1 MSDAEPPVLPRTLG
15 LRDLL
20 LLKLV
25 AIINVS
31 LVAPVAGYGRV
42 SLPLWFL
49 AFLLFFVPE
58 AVAVLTFAR
67 RYPGEGGIYLWTA
80 SEFGE
85 MHGFVSGW
93 CYWVGNLLY
102 FPMQLVYL
110 AGVLA
115 FTTGGESAGLVDAK
129 WFVAAVAFG
138 WLVLATG
145 ANILGLVVG
154 KWLPNAGSL
163 GTIAAL
169 VLIVSAGA
177 SAAGQGAPYVPFAAV
192 SGWQAL
198 SGLSVMCFAFMGLEL
213 ASTMGSEMRHPERDL
228 PRAALAAGAVT
239 LVAYLA
245 LTWAL
250 QTLLPLEE
258 IGAIQGV
265 VQGVAQGAA
274 RFGITWLT
282 GPLAIALAVSIA
294 GGLSAWYAGST
305 RIPFVAG
312 FGHALPEALGRVHP
326 RWGSPYVALVTQGVL
341 SSVFIAVTLAGST
354 VAEAYQI
361 FLKSSVVTTLVP
373 FCYMFLGLMRLRD
386 VSAWKRAAGAVGFVV
401 SAIGALAAF
410 WPIGDVGSV
419 LLFEIKL
426 AIGALLPIAVGLALH
441 ARARR
446 RAAR

>member
-1 MSDAEPPVLPRTLG
+1 
-15 LRDLL
+15 
-20 LLKLV
+20 
-25 AIINVS
+25 
-31 LVAPVAGYGRV
+31 
-42 SLPLWFL
+42 
-49 AFLLFFVPE
+49 
-58 AVAVLTFAR
+58 
-67 RYPGEGGIYLWTA
+67 
-80 SEFGE
+80 
-85 MHGFVSGW
+85 
-93 CYWVGNLLY
+93 
-102 FPMQLVYL
+102 
-110 AGVLA
+110 
-115 FTTGGESAGLVDAK
+115 
-129 WFVAAVAFG
+129 
-138 WLVLATG
+138 
-145 ANILGLVVG
+145 
-154 KWLPNAGSL
+154 
-163 GTIAAL
+163 
-169 VLIVSAGA
+169 
-177 SAAGQGAPYVPFAAV
+177 
-192 SGWQAL
+192 
-198 SGLSVMCFAFMGLEL
+198 MGLEL

-250 QTLLPLEE
+250 QALLPLEE

-312 FGHALPEALGRVHP
+312 FGHALPDALGRVHP

-341 SSVFIAVTLAGST
+341 SALFIVVTLAGST

-386 VSAWKRAAGAVGFVV
+386 VGAWRRTAGAVGFLV
-401 SAIGALAAF
+401 SAVGALAAF
-410 WPIGDVGSV
+410 WPTGDVGSV
-419 LLFEIKL
+419 LMFEIKL
-426 AIGALLPIAVGLALH
+426 AIGALLPIAIGLALH

-446 RAAR
+446 RLPATAEGRLAVAGRRKPQKDHPLC

>member
-1 MSDAEPPVLPRTLG
+1 MSEPDAPILPRTLG
-15 LRDLL
+15 FRDLL

-31 LVAPVAGYGRV
+31 LVAPVAGYGRA
-42 SLPLWFL
+42 SLLLWGV
-49 AFLLFFVPE
+49 AFALFFVPE

-80 SEFGE
+80 REFGE
-85 MHGFVSGW
+85 VHGFVSGW

-115 FTTGGESAGLVDAK
+115 FAGGGASAALVDAK
-129 WFVAAVAFG
+129 WYVAAVAFG

-145 ANILGLVVG
+145 ANILGLAVG
-154 KWLPNAGSL
+154 KWLPNIGSF
-163 GTIAAL
+163 GTVAAL
-169 VLIVSAGA
+169 ALIVSAGV
-177 SAAGQGAPYVPFAAV
+177 SAAQRGAAHVPFAVV

-213 ASTMGSEMRHPERDL
+213 ASTMGSEMRNPERDL

-239 LVAYLA
+239 LVAYIA

-250 QTLLPLEE
+250 QALLPLEE

-282 GPLAIALAVSIA
+282 GPLAIALAVSVA

-326 RWGSPYVALVTQGVL
+326 RFGSPWVALVTQGVL
-341 SSVFIAVTLAGST
+341 SALFITVTLAGST

-373 FCYMFLGLMRLRD
+373 FCYMFRGLWRLRD
-386 VSAWKRAAGAVGFVV
+386 VPAWKRAAGAVGFAV
-401 SAIGALAAF
+401 SAVGALAAF
-410 WPIGDVGSV
+410 WPTADVDSV
-419 LLFEIKL
+419 VAFEIKL
-426 AIGALLPIAVGLALH
+426 AIGALLPVAIGLALY
-441 ARARR
+441 ARATRR
-446 RAAR
+446 PAR